1 MILKPVINKTLVK
14 AVIPLLIILPLLN
27 VNKLTSLLIFILIYW
42 VMVMAYALFKHTHTY
57 EITSDYIE
65 FKGLIG
71 KGVRVRY
78 WDIEDV
84 LVSQGLLARLFNCG
98 SVILITSSG
107 GRGRVMIIGGGYGVR
122 LWDVKDPWRVQ
133 GIIINRLRELG
144 YYQ

>member
-1 MILKPVINKTLVK
+1 MILRPMITKTLVK

-27 VNKLTSLLIFILIYW
+27 ISKLTSLLVFILIYW
-42 VMVMAYALFKHTHTY
+42 VMVMAYALFKHAQAY

-71 KGVRVRY
+71 RGMRLKY

-84 LVSQGLLARLFNCG
+84 LVSQGPLARLFNCG

-107 GRGRVMIIGGGYGVR
+107 GRQVMILGGGYGVR
-122 LWDVKDPWRVQ
+122 LWDVKEPWGVQ
-133 GIIINRLRELG
+133 KLIINRLRELG